1 LFGCSG
7 AVSSSRPEIV
17 RASRAALVKHGR
29 RPPPEAARSV
39 LDQGEHGAK
48 IGQVGRKIMPYQPLL
63 QR

>member
-1 LFGCSG
+1 
-7 AVSSSRPEIV
+7 
-17 RASRAALVKHGR
+17 
-29 RPPPEAARSV
+29 V